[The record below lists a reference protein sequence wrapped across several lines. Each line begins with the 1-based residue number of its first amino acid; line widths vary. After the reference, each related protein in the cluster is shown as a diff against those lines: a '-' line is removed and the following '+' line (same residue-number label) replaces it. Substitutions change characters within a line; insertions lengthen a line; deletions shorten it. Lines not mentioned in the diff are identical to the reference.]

1 MAAEPLPGEALD
13 ALDRAIVDHLQE
25 DGRRAYSQIAQDLG
39 VPEATVRFRARRL
52 IRDGVLTI
60 QATPNPFRLG
70 YEVLALVELSTT
82 PGARKHVIEALSS
95 WPEVVY
101 LSSCTG
107 RVDLIAQVVCRNHHD
122 LYDLLSERLAALDG
136 VTGSETLMELE
147 VHKYAYGLPAL
158 ARG

>member
-1 MAAEPLPGEALD
+1 MAAEAVPADALD
-13 ALDRAIVDHLQE
+13 SLDRAIVDHLQE

-52 IRDGVLTI
+52 MRDGVIRI

-70 YEVLALVELSTT
+70 YEVLALVELRTT
-82 PGARKHVIEALSS
+82 PAARKRVIEELGS

-122 LYDLLSERLAALDG
+122 LYALLAERVAAVEG
-136 VTGSETLMELE
+136 ITATETLMELE